1 MPPYRGH
8 RIWTTVSVVAAV
20 MAAVSSCAAGA
31 SGDVPGKVDVVAS
44 TDVWGSIAAEV
55 GGSRVAVTSIINDPG
70 QDPHSFEASS
80 RTLLA
85 VRDADL
91 LVENGGGYDDFM
103 AQLVSTSGN
112 GAPVVNA
119 VQSSGYHPP
128 PDGELNEH
136 VWYDVPTVQRV
147 AHAIAVALIHLD
159 PRHRSEYRHNDA
171 VFDRQLARVA
181 SDEHQVRVR
190 DGGTPVSITE
200 PLPLYLLR
208 GMGLR
213 NLTPPDFSRAVE
225 ESGDVSPR
233 LLAETLD
240 LYSEHR
246 VALLVYNAQTSGPF
260 TAQVE
265 SAARSAGVPVVP
277 VTETLPDG
285 ASYIGWM
292 SRTVAAIAK
301 ALHR

>member
-1 MPPYRGH
+1 
-8 RIWTTVSVVAAV
+8 
-20 MAAVSSCAAGA
+20 
-31 SGDVPGKVDVVAS
+31 
-44 TDVWGSIAAEV
+44 
-55 GGSRVAVTSIINDPG
+55 
-70 QDPHSFEASS
+70 
-80 RTLLA
+80 
-85 VRDADL
+85 
-91 LVENGGGYDDFM
+91 
-103 AQLVSTSGN
+103 
-112 GAPVVNA
+112 
-119 VQSSGYHPP
+119 
-128 PDGELNEH
+128 LNEH
-136 VWYDVPTVQRV
+136 VWYDLPTVQKV
-147 AHAIAVALIHLD
+147 AHAITVDLIHLD
-159 PRHRSEYRHNDA
+159 PRHRAEYQHNDA
-171 VFDRQLARVA
+171 ALDRQLARLVG
-181 SDEHQVRVR
+181 DEHQVRAR

-240 LYSEHR
+240 LYTQHR

-285 ASYIGWM
+285 ASYVGWM
-292 SRTVAAIAK
+292 TRTITAISE